1 MPELPEVETVC
12 RIMRRVL
19 VGARIAAAEFVP
31 DSIVLSGIEP
41 ERYMHA
47 VVGRQVVG
55 VGRRGKFWW
64 IEFESEPG
72 FPGALC
78 GHLGMSGWIRELGAE
93 SARLREH
100 GSKPFDD
107 EEGRPRFLK
116 LLLTTDKGGRIAF
129 TDGRRLGRLWL
140 ADDPLAD
147 PRIAALGPDA
157 FESMPSVAE
166 LETAFKKR
174 SAPIKGVL
182 MDQGFLSGIG
192 NYLADEILYH
202 AGVAPKRP
210 ASSLERPEIER
221 IREQTHA
228 ILQVAIEVGAD
239 STQFPSGWLFHHRWD
254 GKRGPTEI
262 DGEAII
268 REPVA
273 GRTTAWVPTRQW

>member
-19 VGARIAAAEFVP
+19 VGSRVAAAEFVP
-31 DSIVLSGIEP
+31 DSIVLGGVDP
-41 ERYMHA
+41 ADVTAA
-47 VVGRQVVG
+47 VQGRTVDYI
-55 VGRRGKFWW
+55 GRKGKFWW
-64 IEFESEPG
+64 IGFAPEPG
-72 FPGALC
+72 KASALC
-78 GHLGMSGWIRELGAE
+78 GHLGMSGWIRELGADT
-93 SARLREH
+93 ARLREH
-100 GSKPFDD
+100 GKKPFDD

-116 LLLTTDKGGRIAF
+116 LLLTAESGGRIAF

-140 ADDPLAD
+140 ADDPLTD

-157 FESMPSVAE
+157 FEAMPSAPE
-166 LETAFKKR
+166 LETVFKKR

-202 AGVAPKRP
+202 SGIAPKRP
-210 ASSLERPEIER
+210 ASSLERAEIER
-221 IREQTHA
+221 LRQQTHT
-228 ILQVAIEVGAD
+228 ILAFAIEVGAD
-239 STQFPSGWLFHHRWD
+239 STRFPSDWLFHHRWD

-268 REPVA
+268 RETVA
-273 GRTTAWVPTRQW
+273 GRTTAWVPSRQR